1 MSVFERTARPHSPQ
15 SALTLEWR
23 CSRRYELTGASARSA
38 SWARPEWLL
47 RLADAGNGITLAIR
61 RLGRV
66 DSGFPDRVISSRKR
80 GAPGRRSA
88 CMVVRRF
95 SRTASAGFW
104 EEIASNARMARLR
117 RSLSAFR
124 SARIFGASKSLG
136 PSQAGAILGSPLPR
150 SN

>member
-66 DSGFPDRVISSRKR
+66 DSGFPDRVTSSRKR

-95 SRTASAGFW
+95 SRTASAGLGRDRFQCTNGAI
-104 EEIASNARMARLR
+104 EEI
-117 RSLSAFR
+117 SLSFQIRENFWSVQVFR
-124 SARIFGASKSLG
+124 A
-136 PSQAGAILGSPLPR
+136 LPGR
-150 SN
+150 RDSRFAPPKV